1 MQVQDSLPT
10 DQDASRSSQEAQ
22 EGTYQP
28 DPLPPYRVERP
39 PASLPVQ
46 SVLEPI
52 RACGLAPL
60 EAYADINREDWF
72 GEEFLPKLNEPLIGL
87 TDKDNP
93 DHLDEWAILKAIYGP
108 LDLFKCKLSKSTMR
122 RYQHWLTV
130 RKSHVDR
137 IPRGAKHYNYQRK
150 RYRLGNYKR
159 YKVLME
165 TQAKY
170 RGTIHGLYIYKR
182 KIAKSRKEI
191 WNLAEDEFSNLLVS
205 LGNYPGTDIP
215 YWKLFSQKQAD
226 GLQIRRTD
234 TSLGWRLD
242 NLEARY
248 KGKVIAL
255 GKDLLY
261 NKVEIVG

>member
-1 MQVQDSLPT
+1 MTSSSSTPRT
-10 DQDASRSSQEAQ
+10 YNGPRSSQEAQ

-28 DPLPPYRVERP
+28 DPLPPYWVERP

-46 SVLEPI
+46 SV
-52 RACGLAPL
+52 L

-72 GEEFLPKLNEPLIGL
+72 GEEFLPKLNEPLTEL